1 MQKKAAVLDS
11 SPISALFVKA
21 KLCYCTRS
29 FIRRITYFLYVLIRV
44 FGVLQAFLWANE
56 TYFFCGCRIARF
68 FSFAFLSLQ
77 GDIERCFRFEKIENR
92 QAITS
97 ASDTNA
103 WSGRNAFVRNTNTSD
118 GTRTIIKI
126 TTSQRFRKIFFSRAA
141 TSVRSSINCKN
152 PKVLP
157 SH

>member
-77 GDIERCFRFEKIENR
+77 GDIERCFRFEKIETR
-92 QAITS
+92 QTKK
-97 ASDTNA
+97 T
-103 WSGRNAFVRNTNTSD
+103 WLRKFFVLARVFLQ
-118 GTRTIIKI
+118 TRAETEKN
-126 TTSQRFRKIFFSRAA
+126 SRGLCRKTVPLFLHTRRVF
-141 TSVRSSINCKN
+141 
-152 PKVLP
+152 L
-157 SH
+157 

>member
-1 MQKKAAVLDS
+1 MQKKAAVLDP

-92 QAITS
+92 QTKK
-97 ASDTNA
+97 T
-103 WSGRNAFVRNTNTSD
+103 WLRKFFVLARD
-118 GTRTIIKI
+118 
-126 TTSQRFRKIFFSRAA
+126 FFHSRAK
-141 TSVRSSINCKN
+141 TEKKSRVFCRKTEPQFLLFRC
-152 PKVLP
+152 VFCERFLLR
-157 SH
+157 

>member
-1 MQKKAAVLDS
+1 MQKKAAVLDP

-92 QAITS
+92 QTKKHG
-97 ASDTNA
+97 
-103 WSGRNAFVRNTNTSD
+103 SGSFSFWRENEKKLAP
-118 GTRTIIKI
+118 K
-126 TTSQRFRKIFFSRAA
+126 QKKSRACFA
-141 TSVRSSINCKN
+141 EKRNRMTCTEKS
-152 PKVLP
+152 
-157 SH
+157 